1 MWIFAA
7 RAQRAEADDGLV
19 RGGEAVIFQVELRA
33 DVPLFQKA
41 PEVFRAR
48 FVAAENE
55 HAAACA
61 KIALHVAR
69 GGLEAAAIR
78 RQRSRVHAEDGP
90 RRQQIARRGERIE
103 QQHGERAHA
112 MAQCLLTE
120 RERGKF
126 AAQNALFDQGLHVLG
141 ELPVVVLAALQNA
154 HAVADG
160 DQRVG

>member
-19 RGGEAVIFQVELRA
+19 RGGETVVFQVELRA

-69 GGLEAAAIR
+69 GGLEAAA
-78 RQRSRVHAEDGP
+78 V
-90 RRQQIARRGERIE
+90 
-103 QQHGERAHA
+103 
-112 MAQCLLTE
+112 
-120 RERGKF
+120 
-126 AAQNALFDQGLHVLG
+126 
-141 ELPVVVLAALQNA
+141 
-154 HAVADG
+154 
-160 DQRVG
+160 